1 MHISYVYYLY
11 NFTILTVN
19 IQLSMSTFF
28 DVFIVYFFQTTFQIN
43 NYYFLLI
50 YYTAGGAI

>member
-19 IQLSMSTFF
+19 IQLSMSTFLLSIF
-28 DVFIVYFFQTTFQIN
+28 S
-43 NYYFLLI
+43 NYI
-50 YYTAGGAI
+50 SNK